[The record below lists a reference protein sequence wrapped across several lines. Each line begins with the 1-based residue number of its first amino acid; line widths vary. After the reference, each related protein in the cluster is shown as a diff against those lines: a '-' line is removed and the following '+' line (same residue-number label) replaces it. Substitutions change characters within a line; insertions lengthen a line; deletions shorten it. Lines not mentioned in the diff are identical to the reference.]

1 MKRFI
6 VFMFLMLFAV
16 NAGAE
21 VKQNVDNFDGSIT
34 NRSETLIT
42 KTYQNNSIY
51 MISLYKTKTI
61 IELTLRVLNDRSYIF
76 RQTDIEL
83 KIDNA
88 EIIKAMYIM
97 QKPLYISYYPLSIL
111 NNVAFDITD
120 EIKNR
125 ILSAKSISLRA
136 YTDVGDI
143 IYDVPESMLSEWKY
157 VLSAPLIAGYQ
168 SMYKNITW
176 AMRGNDNYYCVDIC
190 DENWNVYEG
199 LRGLQC
205 SMSRSWSPKNY
216 INRVLGVQ
224 DGVIKGFKFNWR
236 VWSPSGY
243 GGEGYE
249 GTVTCE

>member
-1 MKRFI
+1 MKKVI
-6 VFMFLMLFAV
+6 VFIFLILFAV

-21 VKQNVDNFDGSIT
+21 VKQEVDSFDGSVQ
-34 NRSETLIT
+34 NNSETIIV
-42 KTYQNNSIY
+42 KTYQSGSIFNINLNNSGTAIDL
-51 MISLYKTKTI
+51 I
-61 IELTLRVLNDRSYIF
+61 LRIF
-76 RQTDIEL
+76 SDKMYAFRNTDIEL

-88 EIIKAMYIM
+88 DIVKAQYIM
-97 QKPLYISYYPLSIL
+97 QKPHFFSYYPLAVL
-111 NNVAFDITD
+111 NSAAFDITD

-125 ILSAKSISLRA
+125 ILYASSISLRI
-136 YTDVGDI
+136 YTEIGDI
-143 IYDVPESMLSEWKY
+143 VYNVPESMLSEWKY
-157 VLSAPLIAGYQ
+157 VLSAPLISGYQ
-168 SMYKNITW
+168 SLYKNITW
-176 AMRGNDNYYCVDIC
+176 AMRGSDNYYCVDIC
-190 DENWNVYEG
+190 DENWNIYDG